1 MTIRPLLPTSAL
13 GWWAFGLGVAAVVW
27 GALMPSLVRWL
38 WSAFGGA
45 SGRPRIPLGFTSAA
59 LEVVLAIAALVVGI
73 IALKKG
79 ERSWLTLLAFV
90 LVVIVGG
97 FWIFFAL
104 GEVLWPH

>member
-1 MTIRPLLPTSAL
+1 MMKRPLWPASRL
-13 GWWAFGLGVAAVVW
+13 GWWAFGLGIVTVLW
-27 GALMPSLVRWL
+27 GALLPSLVRWL
-38 WSAFGGA
+38 WSAFGGT

-59 LEVVLAIAALVVGI
+59 LEIVLAIAAIAVGI
-73 IALKKG
+73 IALRKG

-90 LVVIVGG
+90 LVVVVGG